1 MADDIRSTQRAP
13 KSCTACYARKIKCSK
28 ELPCRQCVRRG
39 VPTECRREVVRVK
52 GRIHTVDASQSSP
65 SYADLLQ
72 ENLRLGALLAGH
84 NSAPVTESTSRLP
97 ALADKTEWYENRLF
111 DMMEHCP
118 GLRSVW
124 GKEDILLPS
133 KSCSDAILAFAPQWT
148 FWIHF
153 AVSTPQFLQ
162 EHEDFWCLQ
171 SAAESL
177 DHAEPLWLAVYF
189 SILASTLLFM
199 SDEVIDTIP
208 APPGKPDDLLRNWYT
223 IVVLGMLFTNMGDI
237 SRQKIMWSVAIR
249 VAQQLKLGNDS
260 AHEDESF
267 SDQQVRRRLWWTII
281 ICEWLPIPF
290 HTPFVNDVDFDCQL
304 PEDVD
309 DEELSLP
316 SSHRLSRSKPRP
328 VQYHIIMARLA
339 RIYYSFRYKLR
350 IRAWSAEEITSIVL
364 AADDELANLVGELPL
379 FLQSDQQFANTIDD
393 GDSRQP
399 WMLWQSQSLA
409 MAFLYYRIAINRV
422 LQQYWL
428 KGSPNQARVRAICLS
443 SAQAIVRAI
452 VTGKLDTSKFRSWA
466 IATNVFSACVTLLLD
481 NTSRESSY
489 SNCRTE
495 IDLGIAFLQR
505 ISHSPLA
512 NHGGRILEEIQ
523 KNQI

>member
-1 MADDIRSTQRAP
+1 MAEDIIRSTQRAP
-13 KSCTACYARKIKCSK
+13 KSCRACYAKKIKCSK

-84 NSAPVTESTSRLP
+84 TSAPGTESTVRLRS
-97 ALADKTEWYENRLF
+97 LADKTEWYENQLF
-111 DMMEHCP
+111 DVMEQRP
-118 GLRSVW
+118 SSRSVW
-124 GKEDILLPS
+124 GEEDILFLS
-133 KSCSDAILAFAPQWT
+133 KSCSHATLAFAPQWT

-162 EHEDFWCLQ
+162 EHEDFWSLQ
-171 SAAESL
+171 SASEPL
-177 DHAEPLWLAVYF
+177 EHAEPLWLAVYF

-199 SDEVIDTIP
+199 SDEVIATIP
-208 APPGKPDDLLRNWYT
+208 ALPGEPHDLLRNWYNAALYFLDRGDFTQRPHINTVQT
-223 IVVLGMLFTNMGDI
+223 IVILGMLFTNMGDI
-237 SRQKIMWSVAIR
+237 SRQKILWSVAIR

-260 AHEDESF
+260 AHEHESF
-267 SDQQVRRRLWWTII
+267 FDQQVRRRLWWTIV

-290 HTPFVNDVDFDCQL
+290 HTPFINDPDFDCQL

-309 DEELSLP
+309 DDELSWP

-350 IRAWSAEEITSIVL
+350 IRTWSADEITNIVL
-364 AADDELANLVGELPL
+364 AADDELANLVGELPP
-379 FLQSDQQFANTIDD
+379 FLQSDQQSTDTIDD
-393 GDSRQP
+393 CGSRQP

-409 MAFLYYRIAINRV
+409 MVFLYYRIAINRV
-422 LQQYWL
+422 LQQHWL
-428 KGSPNQARVRAICLS
+428 QGSPNQARVRAICLS

-452 VTGKLDTSKFRSWA
+452 VNGKLDTSKFRSW
-466 IATNVFSACVTLLLD
+466 
-481 NTSRESSY
+481 
-489 SNCRTE
+489 
-495 IDLGIAFLQR
+495 
-505 ISHSPLA
+505 
-512 NHGGRILEEIQ
+512 
-523 KNQI
+523 